1 MTKVLYLKWRPGNWD
16 EVIGQDHI
24 ITTLKNAVRQER
36 VSHAQLFSG
45 PRGTGKTSTA
55 RILAKAVNCLADDSA
70 ARPCNECANCQSVNK
85 GEFLDLI
92 EIDAASN
99 TSVDDVRELREKINF
114 TPNVGRY
121 KIYVID
127 EVHMLSTSAFN
138 ALLKTLEEPPPHA
151 MFILATTESH
161 KIPIT
166 VISRCQRHD
175 FRRIAV
181 PEIVELLEDMAE
193 KEKINVKKDVLG
205 LIARQATGSMR
216 DAISILDQLANADD
230 EVTAELAHQILGTSP
245 DQAVL
250 NFVDAILS
258 GDPAV
263 GLNILHESS
272 ERGNDPG
279 QFARQVVAYF
289 RNVLLMQLENADQID
304 VPAEILDV
312 IIRHS
317 NEINTRQL
325 LDFIRI
331 FNAAVNDKGASWQ
344 PTLPLEM
351 AFLETLEISP
361 TEKPASRKG
370 PVKKTKPPAK
380 TLDKKAQAPVKKPQ
394 PQTKIP
400 DKKAPDPVKKS
411 QPQIKTPDKKAPDPV
426 KKSQPPVEDKPA
438 SKPETDQQPLTVLQS
453 WKEILERVRDANPAT
468 QGILNSCKPLGIKDN
483 QLVLSFGS
491 EAIKEKM
498 EGNDHLKIT
507 QDVIEKVIGVKLP
520 VICLVGGK
528 DQSELPDG
536 VDPDGLV
543 AAVVRDLGGAY
554 VSDQDDNS

>member
-114 TPNVGRY
+114 TPNVGSY
-121 KIYVID
+121 KVYVID

-175 FRRIAV
+175 FRRISV

-193 KEKINVKKDVLG
+193 KEKINVKIDVLG

-289 RNVLLMQLENADQID
+289 RNVLLMQMENADQID
-304 VPAEILDV
+304 VPEEILDV

-331 FNAAVNDKGASWQ
+331 FNIAINDKGASWQ

-380 TLDKKAQAPVKKPQ
+380 TPDKKAQTPVKKP
-394 PQTKIP
+394 
-400 DKKAPDPVKKS
+400 
-411 QPQIKTPDKKAPDPV
+411 QPQIKTPDKKALDPV

-543 AAVVRDLGGAY
+543 AAVVRDLGGTY
-554 VSDQDDNS
+554 VSDQENG

>member
-114 TPNVGRY
+114 TPNVGSY
-121 KIYVID
+121 KVYVID

-175 FRRIAV
+175 FRRISV

-289 RNVLLMQLENADQID
+289 RNVLLMQMENADQID

-331 FNAAVNDKGASWQ
+331 FNIAVNDKGASWQ

-361 TEKPASRKG
+361 TEKPASGKG

-380 TLDKKAQAPVKKPQ
+380 T
-394 PQTKIP
+394 P
-400 DKKAPDPVKKS
+400 DKKP

-426 KKSQPPVEDKPA
+426 KKSQPPAKTPNKKTQPPTEEKPP
-438 SKPETDQQPLTVLQS
+438 SSTETDQQPLTVLQS

-554 VSDQDDNS
+554 VSDQENG

>member
-1 MTKVLYLKWRPGNWD
+1 MTQVPYLKWRPGSWD

-55 RILAKAVNCLADDSA
+55 RVLAKAVNCLADDSA
-70 ARPCNECANCQSVNK
+70 VRPCNECANCQSVIK

-114 TPNVGRY
+114 RPNVGTY
-121 KIYVID
+121 KVYVID

-175 FRRIAV
+175 FRRISV
-181 PEIVELLEDMAE
+181 SEIVKLLENMAE
-193 KEKINVKKDVLG
+193 EEKIKVQKDVLG
-205 LIARQATGSMR
+205 LIARQATGSLR
-216 DAISILDQLANADD
+216 DAISILDQLASAED

-258 GDPAV
+258 GDPAE

-289 RNVLLMQLENADQID
+289 RNVLLMQMENADQID
-304 VPAEILDV
+304 VPAEIFDV
-312 IIRHS
+312 ITRHS

-325 LDFIRI
+325 LDYIRI
-331 FNAAVNDKGASWQ
+331 FNIAINDKGASWQ

-351 AFLETLEISP
+351 AFLESLELSP
-361 TEKPASRKG
+361 K
-370 PVKKTKPPAK
+370 
-380 TLDKKAQAPVKKPQ
+380 
-394 PQTKIP
+394 
-400 DKKAPDPVKKS
+400 
-411 QPQIKTPDKKAPDPV
+411 
-426 KKSQPPVEDKPA
+426 
-438 SKPETDQQPLTVLQS
+438 
-453 WKEILERVRDANPAT
+453 
-468 QGILNSCKPLGIKDN
+468 
-483 QLVLSFGS
+483 
-491 EAIKEKM
+491 
-498 EGNDHLKIT
+498 
-507 QDVIEKVIGVKLP
+507 
-520 VICLVGGK
+520 
-528 DQSELPDG
+528 
-536 VDPDGLV
+536 
-543 AAVVRDLGGAY
+543 
-554 VSDQDDNS
+554 

>member
-1 MTKVLYLKWRPGNWD
+1 MTKVLYLKWRPGSWD

-24 ITTLKNAVRQER
+24 ITTLKNAVRQDR
-36 VSHAQLFSG
+36 VSHAQLFAG

-55 RILAKAVNCLADDSA
+55 RVLAKAVNCLAEDRGI
-70 ARPCNECANCQSVNK
+70 RPCNECANCQSLIR

-114 TPNVGRY
+114 APNLGRY
-121 KIYVID
+121 KVYVID

-175 FRRIAV
+175 FRRISV
-181 PEIVELLEDMAE
+181 PEIIRMLSEMAGE
-193 KEKINVKKDVLG
+193 EKIQVKEDVLG

-216 DAISILDQLANADD
+216 DAISILDQLGSSDQ
-230 EVTAELAHQILGTSP
+230 EITPELAHQILGTSP

-250 NFVDAILS
+250 NFVDAILE
-258 GDPAV
+258 GDPGE

-272 ERGNDPG
+272 QRGNDPG
-279 QFARQVVAYF
+279 QFARQVVGYF
-289 RNVLLMQLENADQID
+289 RNVLLMQMENADQID
-304 VPAEILDV
+304 VPAEIFQV
-312 IIRHS
+312 ITRHS
-317 NEINTRQL
+317 AEIATRQL
-325 LDFIRI
+325 LDLIRI
-331 FNAAVNDKGASWQ
+331 FNAAVNDRGASWQ

-351 AFLETLEISP
+351 ALLEALELTPDRIPDRKIAPRDPGSSSSKTTQQPSP
-361 TEKPASRKG
+361 STAEKSKPALADEKN
-370 PVKKTKPPAK
+370 
-380 TLDKKAQAPVKKPQ
+380 
-394 PQTKIP
+394 
-400 DKKAPDPVKKS
+400 
-411 QPQIKTPDKKAPDPV
+411 
-426 KKSQPPVEDKPA
+426 
-438 SKPETDQQPLTVLQS
+438 PETPANQPPLTVLQS
-453 WKEILERVRDANPAT
+453 WKNILERVRDTNPIT

-483 QLVLSFGS
+483 KLVLSFQS

-498 EGNDHLKIT
+498 EANDHIRIT
-507 QDVIEKVIGVKLP
+507 EEVIEKVIGVKLP
-520 VICLVGGK
+520 LVILVGGK
-528 DQSELPDG
+528 DQSELPEG

-554 VSDQDDNS
+554 VSDQESFTGNQ

>member
-1 MTKVLYLKWRPGNWD
+1 MTQVLYLKWRPGNWD

-55 RILAKAVNCLADDSA
+55 RVLAKAVNCLAEDSA

-85 GEFLDLI
+85 AEFLDLI

-114 TPNVGRY
+114 APNVG
-121 KIYVID
+121 KFKVYVID

-151 MFILATTESH
+151 IFILATTESH

-175 FRRIAV
+175 FRRISV
-181 PEIVELLEDMAE
+181 GEIIKQLEDMAE
-193 KEKINVKKDVLG
+193 AEKIKVNQDVLG

-216 DAISILDQLANADD
+216 DAISILDQLASAAD

-258 GDPAV
+258 GDPAK

-279 QFARQVVAYF
+279 QFSRQVVAYF
-289 RNVLLMQLENADQID
+289 RNVLLMQMENADQID

-312 IIRHS
+312 ITRHS
-317 NEINTRQL
+317 NEISTRQL

-331 FNAAVNDKGASWQ
+331 FNTAVNDKGASWQ

-351 AFLETLEISP
+351 AFLEALELGPSEI
-361 TEKPASRKG
+361 PAARKA
-370 PVKKTKPPAK
+370 PDKKTKPPEK
-380 TLDKKAQAPVKKPQ
+380 SPEMNVQAPVKN
-394 PQTKIP
+394 I
-400 DKKAPDPVKKS
+400 AP
-411 QPQIKTPDKKAPDPV
+411 T
-426 KKSQPPVEDKPA
+426 VEDVPEP
-438 SKPETDQQPLTVLQS
+438 STETDQQPLTVLQS
-453 WKEILERVRDANPAT
+453 WKEIVERVRDVNPVT

-483 QLVLSFGS
+483 KLVLSFGS
-491 EAIKEKM
+491 DAIREKM
-498 EGNDHLKIT
+498 VSGEHLKIT
-507 QDVIEKVIGVKLP
+507 QEMIEKVIGVKLP

-528 DQSELPDG
+528 NQSELPDD

-543 AAVVRDLGGAY
+543 AAVVRDLGGTY
-554 VSDQDDNS
+554 VSDQENE

>member
-70 ARPCNECANCQSVNK
+70 ARSCNECANCQSVNK

-114 TPNVGRY
+114 TPNVGSY
-121 KIYVID
+121 KVYVID

-175 FRRIAV
+175 FRRISV

-289 RNVLLMQLENADQID
+289 RNVLLMQMENADQID

-331 FNAAVNDKGASWQ
+331 FNIAINDKGASWQ

-361 TEKPASRKG
+361 TEKPASEKG

-380 TLDKKAQAPVKKPQ
+380 TPDKKAQTPVKKPQ
-394 PQTKIP
+394 PQTKI
-400 DKKAPDPVKKS
+400 
-411 QPQIKTPDKKAPDPV
+411 PDKKAPDPV

-438 SKPETDQQPLTVLQS
+438 SKPETEQQPLTVLQS

-543 AAVVRDLGGAY
+543 AAVVRDLGGTY
-554 VSDQDDNS
+554 VSDQENG